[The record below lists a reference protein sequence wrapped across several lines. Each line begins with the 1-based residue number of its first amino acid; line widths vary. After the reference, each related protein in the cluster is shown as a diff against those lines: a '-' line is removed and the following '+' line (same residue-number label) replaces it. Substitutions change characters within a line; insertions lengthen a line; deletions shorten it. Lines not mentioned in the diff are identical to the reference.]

1 MKILGALFAAVALII
16 VVGGG
21 GIYMQMT
28 GALTSLDGEI
38 SPGDAMPD
46 FTMTDDAGEVH
57 TLSDYRGRIV
67 VLDFCSH
74 KCPWSVGADARLN
87 ELAEAYAEHEVV
99 FLGIDSHHETPVS
112 ELREYRAGGGKAYPI
127 LKDEGH
133 AYADRIGAR
142 VTPEI
147 FVIDSEGVL
156 VYNGAAD
163 NSFRPD
169 STGSVSYVEQAL
181 EQLLAGEPVRPSK
194 TAGWGCTI
202 KRAS

>member
-1 MKILGALFAAVALII
+1 MKILGALVAALALIL

-21 GIYMQMT
+21 GVYMQMT
-28 GALTSLDGEI
+28 GALTALEGEI
-38 SPGDAMPD
+38 SPGDSMPD
-46 FTMTDDAGEVH
+46 FTLTDDTGAVH
-57 TLSDYRGRIV
+57 TLSDYRGQIV

-74 KCPWSVGADARLN
+74 KCPFSVGADARLN
-87 ELAEAYAEHEVV
+87 ELSEAYAERGVV
-99 FLGIDSHHETPVS
+99 FLGVDSHHDTSVT
-112 ELREYRAGGGKAYPI
+112 ELQAYRAEGGKRYPI

-147 FVIDSEGVL
+147 FIVDPDGTL

-169 STGSVSYVEQAL
+169 SQGSVSYVEQAL
-181 EQLLAGEPVRPSK
+181 EQLLAGESVRPSK

>member
-1 MKILGALFAAVALII
+1 MKILGGVFAALMLVLI
-16 VVGGG
+16 VGGG
-21 GIYMQMT
+21 GFYMQMT

-38 SPGDAMPD
+38 SPGDTMPD
-46 FTMTDDAGEVH
+46 FTMTDDEGNEH
-57 TLSDYRGRIV
+57 TLSDYRDRIV

-74 KCPWSVGADARLN
+74 KCPFSVGADARLN
-87 ELAEAYAEHEVV
+87 ELAAAYAEHDVV
-99 FLGIDSHHETPVS
+99 FLGVDSHYDTPVS

-133 AYADRIGAR
+133 AYADLIGAR

-147 FVIDSEGVL
+147 FIVDPDGVL
-156 VYNGAAD
+156 IYNGAAD

-169 STGSVSYVEQAL
+169 SPGTVSYVEQAL
-181 EQLLAGEPVRPSK
+181 EQYLAEEPVRPSK

-202 KRAS
+202 KRSS

>member
-1 MKILGALFAAVALII
+1 MKILGAIVAAIALIL

-21 GIYMQMT
+21 GVYMQMT
-28 GALTSLDGEI
+28 GALTPLEGEI

-46 FTMTDDAGEVH
+46 FTMTDDEGTSH
-57 TLSDYRGRIV
+57 TLSEYEGQIV

-74 KCPWSVGADARLN
+74 KCPFSRGADARLN
-87 ELAEAYAEHEVV
+87 ELAEAYADRGVV
-99 FLGIDSHHETPVS
+99 FLGVDSHYDTPVS
-112 ELREYRAGGGKAYPI
+112 ELQEYRAEGGKRYPI
-127 LKDEGH
+127 LKDEAH
-133 AYADRIGAR
+133 TYADHIGAR

-147 FVIDSEGVL
+147 YIVDREGIL

-163 NSFRPD
+163 NSFRPE
-169 STGSVSYVEQAL
+169 SQGTVSYVEQAL